1 MRNKSSALFL
11 AAVPLLCALFVP
23 QLTWSQA
30 PAAQREFHHSKA
42 EVDKAIQDLR
52 PTLNGRLPILE
63 GFVEKSAELSDRLTR
78 GYYECSIQE
87 TAKSQGVTDVQVVAK
102 ITVWYTD
109 PDPTKSGYRVLP
121 SNGRLEADVLDR
133 IVEALDPGQASPGPA
148 SLSANS
154 PPVNSQPATP
164 PVLSMPRDV
173 KILPSVGGSTPIRPN
188 PSSSSSASTLTLPP
202 RNPVVDAGKA
212 APDDI
217 EALKRRREESEA
229 RAKELSEQIQNLEE
243 ILRNQSHPSDIAVVR
258 KSGTRVVSKPSA
270 EAPVLFSAEAEDEF
284 PVLDTN
290 GAWVHVQISGVSRG
304 WIRRTD
310 LNMPEAMGG
319 NSNKEAASAP
329 VANSPFRVVRE
340 ETGTFKGG
348 WEPLKG
354 QSVKIIWTEP
364 DPSLA
369 KAAGAKARQ
378 DFSKSLFIKTYREL
392 SSQNQGIAGV
402 VIIFDAADGGQIA
415 ATFENLKQWQTGAL
429 TEASFWQTCLVD
441 PAELLQSTA
450 EPAESS
456 PSSGDFAVQVGTF
469 AEEANA
475 KRLRDRL
482 LERYQPIFIQEFN
495 GPSGRLYSVCVGL
508 VPSPQAAEQLAT
520 QLRNS
525 DGFQTLVI
533 RVDAPSPMSP
543 KKALS
548 TLSSQP

>member
-1 MRNKSSALFL
+1 MSDKSSFFL
-11 AAVPLLCALFVP
+11 AVAVTLSLALCAP
-23 QLTWSQA
+23 KPAASQS

-42 EVDKAIQDLR
+42 EVDKVIQDLH
-52 PTLNGRLPILE
+52 PTLNGRLPVLE
-63 GFVEKSAELSDRLTR
+63 GFVDKSAELSDHLTR

-87 TAKSQGVTDVQVVAK
+87 TAKSKEVTAVQVVAK

-109 PDPTKSGYRVLP
+109 PDPAKSGYRVLP

-133 IVEALDPGQASPGPA
+133 IAEALDPGQVSTGPVTPPGN
-148 SLSANS
+148 SAQA
-154 PPVNSQPATP
+154 NSQPATSS
-164 PVLSMPRDV
+164 VLSMPRDV
-173 KILPSVGGSTPIRPN
+173 KILPSAGGSPAAIRPT
-188 PSSSSSASTLTLPP
+188 PSSPSPALTLPP
-202 RNPVVDAGKA
+202 RNPVVDAGNGNS
-212 APDDI
+212 DDI
-217 EALKRRREESEA
+217 EALKRRHEESEA
-229 RAKELSEQIQNLEE
+229 RVKELNDQIQNLEE

-258 KSGTRVVSKPSA
+258 KPGTRVTSKPSA

-304 WIRRTD
+304 WIRRAD

-319 NSNKEAASAP
+319 SSNKEAASAP
-329 VANSPFRVVRE
+329 AANSPFRLVRE

-348 WEPLKG
+348 WEPLKS
-354 QSVKIIWTEP
+354 QSVKIIWTQP

-369 KAAGAKARQ
+369 KPPSAKARQ
-378 DFSKSLFIKTYREL
+378 DFSKSLFIRTYQEL
-392 SSQNQGIAGV
+392 SLQNQGIAGV

-429 TEASFWQTCLVD
+429 TEASFWQLCLVD

-456 PSSGDFAVQVGTF
+456 SPSGDFTVQVGTF

-495 GPSGRLYSVCVGL
+495 APSGRLYSVRVGL
-508 VPSPQAAEQLAT
+508 VPSPQAAEQLAAR
-520 QLRNS
+520 LRNS

-533 RVDAPSPMSP
+533 HVDAPNPVNP
-543 KKALS
+543 RKALS
-548 TLSSQP
+548 TLSSPQ